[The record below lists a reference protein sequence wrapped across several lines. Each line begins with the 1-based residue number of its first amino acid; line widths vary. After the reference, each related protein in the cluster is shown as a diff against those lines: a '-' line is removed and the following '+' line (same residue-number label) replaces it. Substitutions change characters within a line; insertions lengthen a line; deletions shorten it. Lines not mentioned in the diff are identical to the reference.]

1 MRAELAW
8 QRGSDGK
15 LHSARSSPF
24 KGEAGRGMGRED
36 LPPLS
41 TRVESLMER
50 RDLRHGFFML
60 EGLICFVAA
69 VRPATLVRGI
79 KIFVQRIVRTR
90 AKGYSWLLDSA
101 TSCFRSV
108 IKKPVNTMGFEFAPC
123 CGAIRTGPGGTVQ
136 ERK

>member
-1 MRAELAW
+1 MRAGLAW
-8 QRGSDGK
+8 QRGSGGK
-15 LHSARSSPF
+15 LQSARPSPF
-24 KGEAGRGMGRED
+24 KGEAGRGMGWED

-79 KIFVQRIVRTR
+79 KNICAAHCPDARKGLFLAFGLGNFMFSQR
-90 AKGYSWLLDSA
+90 
-101 TSCFRSV
+101 
-108 IKKPVNTMGFEFAPC
+108 N
-123 CGAIRTGPGGTVQ
+123 
-136 ERK
+136 